1 MFKCSPTMQS
11 SFAFCIFQFDAY
23 RPYLPLFRL
32 DLCPYKIC
40 LISLYA

>member
-32 DLCPYKIC
+32 DLCSHKIR